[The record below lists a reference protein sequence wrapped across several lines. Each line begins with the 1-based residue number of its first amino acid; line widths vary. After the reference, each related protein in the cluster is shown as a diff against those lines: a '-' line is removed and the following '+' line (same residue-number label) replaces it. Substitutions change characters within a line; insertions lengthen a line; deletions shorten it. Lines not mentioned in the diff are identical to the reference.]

1 MAPPETFPRPVFVVG
16 APRSGTTLAYSVLLA
31 SGEFPLYEA
40 ESRIVE
46 CQMRYGALSSSR
58 NFEHFLADFRQ
69 SRQFVRSG
77 LDWED
82 FVRGAREQRG
92 SYIELLSFLMQ
103 SICALQGKQRW
114 MEKTPNHVLYMDA
127 LAAAF
132 PDALFVH
139 AIRDGRDVALSQRKL
154 GMASTY
160 SKDPLIQLV
169 WAGKIWAE
177 LVRAGRASGQRLGAR
192 YLELH
197 YRDVVND
204 LEGTLERLNRFCG
217 LEITPEKVARTTV
230 SALGRSNTAFAE
242 PMQGISN
249 KGLNRWREALSA
261 EELATLEWAVGGR
274 LEELGYGLE
283 ADPGVSVSLAA
294 RLHGLVAVPAMR
306 CKRFLN
312 KHTFL
317 RHYANKP
324 LDIGET

>member
-1 MAPPETFPRPVFVVG
+1 MALTEPFRKPVFVVG

-31 SGEFPLYEA
+31 SGAFPLYEA

-46 CQMRYGALSSSR
+46 CQVRYGSLSR
-58 NFEHFLADFRQ
+58 QDNFEQFLSDFRQ

-77 LDWED
+77 IEWDA
-82 FVRGAREQRG
+82 FARGAEAHRG
-92 SYIELLSFLMQ
+92 SYIEMLSYLMQ
-103 SICALQGKQRW
+103 SICGLQGKTRW

-154 GMASTY
+154 GMASNY
-160 SKDPLIQLV
+160 SDDPLIQLV

-177 LVRAGRASGQRLGAR
+177 LVRAGRASGRRLGAR

-197 YRDVVND
+197 YRDVVGD
-204 LEGTLERLNRFCG
+204 LEGQLERLNRFG
-217 LEITPEKVARTTV
+217 KLEITPEKVEATTV
-230 SALGRSNTAFAE
+230 SALGRSNTAFAD
-242 PMQGISN
+242 PMKGISN
-249 KGLNRWREALSA
+249 KGLERWRETLSP
-261 EELATLEWAVGGR
+261 EELATLEWAIGER
-274 LEELGYGLE
+274 LEELGYERE
-283 ADPGVSVSLAA
+283 ADPSVGVSLRA

-306 CKRFLN
+306 AKRFLN

-317 RHYANKP
+317 RHYASKP